1 MYLSDDPVYRGRGVF
16 AFATGAVLPVLVS
29 VVLSG
34 CSGNTVDAAATDEPV
49 AQARAEVQEPSSP
62 SVDED
67 DNPDPP
73 SEEDVEAYFEAAST
87 YSVIGLD
94 RAVDLTQTDSVA
106 EAYATYLRGYAN
118 ASLDGG
124 VPLSG
129 SLAVRTDD
137 GYESCSSA
145 GCVTWRNIRGRHGRI
160 GAFSVNRESLEGRIA
175 VVDGA
180 EVSAGELAE
189 VTVLSV
195 YRSVTSGDLDVV
207 AEVSSHDASIRL
219 GLYQATYL
227 SPGGRD
233 LMSTSFVGPSRLP
246 PRSMATVVMSFPD
259 AEIGG
264 TVTLPV
270 FNHKYVR
277 ERYAVLPTG

>member
-1 MYLSDDPVYRGRGVF
+1 MYLSDDREHLGRGVF
-16 AFATGAVLPVLVS
+16 ALTTSAVLLPVL
-29 VVLSG
+29 LSA
-34 CSGNTVDAAATDEPV
+34 CSGSTVGAV
-49 AQARAEVQEPSSP
+49 ASDGTVTNAQVQEQSSP
-62 SVDED
+62 SVGDA

-73 SEEDVEAYFEAAST
+73 SEDDVEAYFDAAST
-87 YSVIGLD
+87 YSVIALD
-94 RAVDLTQTDSVA
+94 RALDLTQTDSLA
-106 EAYATYLRGYAN
+106 EAYATHLLGYAN

-137 GYESCSSA
+137 GYESCSSG
-145 GCVTWRNIRGRHGRI
+145 GCVTWRNIRGRHGKI

-175 VVDGA
+175 VGDGA
-180 EVSAGELAE
+180 EVSAGELAD
-189 VTVLSV
+189 VTVLSM
-195 YRSVTSGDLDVV
+195 YRSVTSGGLDVV
-207 AEVSSHDASIRL
+207 AEVSSRDAPIRL

-227 SPGGRD
+227 SPGRRD
-233 LMSTSFVGPSRLP
+233 LMATSFVGPSRLP

-264 TVTLPV
+264 TLTLPI
-270 FNHKYVR
+270 FSHKYVR